1 MAKYD
6 LEDQEEYLLANNL
19 LDAKD
24 YEELEQL
31 ERVAFYIAQAQLED
45 KSNHDFLTP
54 LTSQSFVELHRLLFK
69 DIFRFAGEIR
79 NVSLMKERTR
89 FCEPQFIENQLKAL
103 IQEFNKEA
111 EWATLK
117 IAAQKLAYYKSELNM
132 IHPFREGNGR
142 TIRVFIRYLAM
153 LKGYRWTLEEVGVNM
168 QEYQQAMI
176 VSVTDSTSLEHL
188 IYKTLEKSQ

>member
-79 NVSLMKERTR
+79 NVSLIKERTR
-89 FCEPQFIENQLKAL
+89 FCEPQFIENQLKAAGL
-103 IQEFNKEA
+103 IPVTFM
-111 EWATLK
+111 TLL
-117 IAAQKLAYYKSELNM
+117 I
-132 IHPFREGNGR
+132 IIIF
-142 TIRVFIRYLAM
+142 VFLM
-153 LKGYRWTLEEVGVNM
+153 LMLLLKN
-168 QEYQQAMI
+168 
-176 VSVTDSTSLEHL
+176 
-188 IYKTLEKSQ
+188 